1 MQKLGEFSGLNVTRI
16 SGFITRVLRRFK
28 TDRCPRHA
36 SALAFSSLLALA
48 PMMAIALSMLS
59 LFSSFEQVGTQ
70 LEDFIYRF
78 LVPTAGDEVRAYLD
92 QFAGKAGR
100 LSLFGLIF
108 FLVTALLLLFTIEE
122 SFNDIWRIKKGR
134 SLGQRITT
142 YWALISLGPL
152 LMGVSLSISTYLLSV
167 NVLEG
172 FGYVK
177 QVQSLGISAL
187 PILFEVLAFL
197 LLYLVMPNAK
207 VRFKQGLIG
216 ALVATFLFELSK
228 SGFAFY
234 VSNLANYELVYGA
247 LATLPIFLI
256 WVYLSW
262 MVALVGA
269 EVVAAFSD
277 EVEQPSER
285 LAEES

>member
-277 EVEQPSER
+277 EVEQPGER